1 MALRVFVPPP
11 LEWNHRT
18 MTARSAL
25 SQTPYDLARINSGLV
40 FGMTP
45 EQVAAQLPGMPP
57 DLAWNTLRTAREY
70 SADVRYFWVR
80 LDDLPE
86 WRKRLGGCIGNASY
100 VAFLFSQHGLFRVS
114 FRLLPDAACA
124 SVTDAALDL
133 FARYVDHRT
142 GHCTERALPLHAGRG
157 RGCNRPDRDPIGAGA
172 LAHER
177 IIMRSILAAVLAA
190 AVLNPSI
197 SRAGPAGYDMDLA
210 TPPVIRD
217 AQAPIACTVTFL
229 IQDIAT
235 GDLFAQRIRIPPI
248 ELRSGRRRPPAM
260 PPRPAAAPAEFRP

>member
-1 MALRVFVPPP
+1 MRLPILTLAILLACAAGPSAADSPQAGATLRVFVPPP

-25 SQTPYDLARINSGLV
+25 SQTPYDLARINGGLV

-45 EQVAAQLPGMPP
+45 EQVAAQLPGMPS

-80 LDDLPE
+80 LDDLPD

-100 VAFLFSQHGLFRVS
+100 AAFLFSQHGLFRVS

-133 FARYVDHRT
+133 FARYVTIGPDI
-142 GHCTERALPLHAGRG
+142 ALSVHY
-157 RGCNRPDRDPIGAGA
+157 
-172 LAHER
+172 
-177 IIMRSILAAVLAA
+177 RSAA
-190 AVLNPSI
+190 AEVVDVTDPT
-197 SRAGPAGYDMDLA
+197 ATQLA
-210 TPPVIRD
+210 PVRW
-217 AQAPIACTVTFL
+217 
-229 IQDIAT
+229 
-235 GDLFAQRIRIPPI
+235 RM
-248 ELRSGRRRPPAM
+248 SGS
-260 PPRPAAAPAEFRP
+260 